1 MSKKCKFKGE
11 GSIFNIPPIF
21 PILWVWIGTQGWGK
35 GNRIGTQDW
44 GKADK
49 KRYHCC
55 DNKIK
60 TGNTN
65 KTHDV
70 VSMSIRRLYGAT
82 DVI

>member
-11 GSIFNIPPIF
+11 GGIFNIPPIF
-21 PILWVWIGTQGWGK
+21 PTLWVWIGTQGWGK
-35 GNRIGTQDW
+35 
-44 GKADK
+44 ADTK
-49 KRYHCC
+49 LYHCC

-70 VSMSIRRLYGAT
+70 VSVSIRRLYEAT
-82 DVI
+82 DVM

>member
-1 MSKKCKFKGE
+1 MSKKSKFKGE
-11 GSIFNIPPIF
+11 GDIFNIPPIF
-21 PILWVWIGTQGWGK
+21 PTLWVWIGTQGWGK

-44 GKADK
+44 GKADTK
-49 KRYHCC
+49 LYHCC

-60 TGNTN
+60 TGNNN

-70 VSMSIRRLYGAT
+70 VSVSIRRLYEAT